1 MIPLAVAVAVAVAL
15 YVGRR
20 KPASVRTTPTAVFT
34 EDTSATFTSGPSGSA
49 LGGLGN
55 GPTYI
60 PDAVGASAAS
70 QPAKGAPLAT
80 SSPGAAWSGTGYA
93 GGF

>member
-1 MIPLAVAVAVAVAL
+1 MIPLLFGAIVAVGL

-20 KPASVRTTPTAVFT
+20 KPASVSSTPTSVYTDAT
-34 EDTSATFTSGPSGSA
+34 AETFTSGPSGTA

-55 GPTYI
+55 GPTYV
-60 PDAVGASAAS
+60 PDSVGASAAS
-70 QPAKGAPLAT
+70 QPAKMAPLAT
-80 SSPGAAWSGTGYA
+80 SSPGAAWTGTGYA